1 MKGSFDVR
9 RVMVIFGTRPE
20 AIKMAPAI
28 LALKESPAF
37 EPIVA
42 VTAQHRSMLD
52 QVLDLFS
59 ITPDHDLNIIEPRQ
73 TLTGVTLKALGKL
86 SPLVEATKPDVVLVQ
101 GDTTTTFI
109 GALAAFYNQVPVVHM
124 EAGLRTGMPYSPFP
138 EEINRCLTTRLSS
151 LHLAPTSSNKT
162 NLLVENIAARDV
174 VVTGNTVIDALLHT
188 VDRKV
193 DYDEPALDGIDEV
206 NRRVLLVTAH
216 RRESWGE
223 PMKGIGR
230 ALARIARAHPD
241 LLIVFPMHK
250 NPLVREAI
258 MPSVSGLDNVIVV
271 EPLAYGAFARLM
283 NRADVILTDSGG
295 VQEEAPSLGKP
306 VLVMRDT
313 TERPEAMLAGTVKLV
328 GAEEDAIVAATDEL
342 LRDDAAYAEM
352 ANAVNPY
359 GDGFAAERT
368 VHAIAHFLGDGPPVE
383 EFSSHEVPA
392 ASNAVSPSTHSAAS
406 VAPFSLGLE
415 DRSN

>member
-1 MKGSFDVR
+1 
-9 RVMVIFGTRPE
+9 MVIFGTRPE

-28 LALKESPAF
+28 LALGSSPHF

-52 QVLDLFS
+52 QVLDLFG
-59 ITPDHDLNIIEPRQ
+59 ITPHHDLNIIRPRQ
-73 TLTGVTLKALGKL
+73 SLTEVTVRALERL
-86 SPLVEATKPDVVLVQ
+86 SPLVEAERPDVVLVQ

-109 GALAAFYNQVPVVHM
+109 GALAAFYHQVPVVHM
-124 EAGLRTGMPYSPFP
+124 EAGLRTGRPYSPFP
-138 EEINRCLTTRLSS
+138 EEVNRSLTTRLTT
-151 LHLAPTSSNKT
+151 LHLAPTASNKS
-162 NLLVENIAARDV
+162 NLLVENVAPTSI

-188 VDRKV
+188 VDRRV
-193 DYDEPALDGIDEV
+193 DYDEPALDGIDEDP
-206 NRRVLLVTAH
+206 RRVLLVTAH

-230 ALARIARAHPD
+230 AVARIARAHED
-241 LLIVFPMHK
+241 LLVVFPMHK

-258 MPSVSGLDNVIVV
+258 MPAISGLDNVIVI
-271 EPLAYGAFARLM
+271 EPLAYGGFARLM
-283 NRADVILTDSGG
+283 NRAHVILTDSGG

-313 TERPEAMLAGTVKLV
+313 TERPEAMAAGTVKLV
-328 GAEEDAIVAATDEL
+328 GVAEEAIVENVGEL
-342 LRDDAAYAEM
+342 LTNELAYAAM

-368 VHAIAHFLGDGPPVE
+368 VHAIAHYLGDGPPVE
-383 EFSSHEVPA
+383 EFSSHVEPA
-392 ASNAVSPSTHSAAS
+392 ASREVNPSDRSTAS
-406 VAPFSLGLE
+406 IAPFPL
-415 DRSN
+415 DVVNRSN